1 MNRVIV
7 IGMNNPISLDQR
19 HALYPHPPGCVGH
32 RLWKLLETETGASMS
47 QYLRAF
53 DRRNLL
59 PTCEWT
65 GRRDAR
71 EAAEAILPDIQG
83 RTILLLGA
91 EVRKAFGQIDLQPGD
106 FVDVLAFSL
115 CEDQSS
121 EKRWR
126 FYYLPHPSGR
136 NLWYND
142 EANRQ
147 LASGLLANLYNLQLT
162 GD

>member
-1 MNRVIV
+1 MSRPVIV
-7 IGMNNPISLDQR
+7 GMNNPLGSDPR
-19 HALYPHPPGCVGH
+19 HALYPHPAGCAGY
-32 RLWKLLETETGASMS
+32 RLWKLLEERTGASRS
-47 QYLRAF
+47 QYLSVF

-59 PTCEWT
+59 PTREWT
-65 GRRDAR
+65 GSREARR
-71 EAAEAILPDIQG
+71 AAEAILPDIQG

-106 FVDVLAFSL
+106 FVDVLVFSL
-115 CEDQSS
+115 S